1 MRLNLWSF
9 LLLILAQNMNAQNF
23 VTELFFEDNEGRK
36 DTLTFGRSEEAPY
49 QFGEANSI
57 EEIALESF
65 DVRFFLL
72 NGTNTNTT
80 FEILWNCDHEDGDV
94 SPFGSSPEIT
104 KYLYESKE
112 VILPLK
118 ECEEGGYGYRHP
130 FLIPVE
136 AAFPITIRWD
146 QSLFQD
152 SCNQNANI
160 SESVFSWQDHF
171 LEFGTIICEER
182 INYFHISLNN
192 MDSFILETPNAFTF
206 LRPDSTLVAAYY
218 LTVPHSI
225 DGNILINNSETIK
238 EEVKIFP
245 IPVTDLL
252 QIDFEENFDYEIV
265 NIQGKSLL
273 KGNTNHVIDVND
285 LSSGIYFLQL
295 SQENKIYQSKRFI
308 KL

>member
-23 VTELFFEDNEGRK
+23 VTELFFEDNEGRR
-36 DTLTFGRSEEAPY
+36 DTLYFGCESGASFQYDEADNIKEEA
-49 QFGEANSI
+49 
-57 EEIALESF
+57 LDSF
-65 DVRFFLL
+65 DVRFYHLQSNDPTL
-72 NGTNTNTT
+72 DP
-80 FEILWNCDHEDGDV
+80 EIYWNCDHQDGDV
-94 SPFGSSPEIT
+94 SPFGDNPVIRE
-104 KYLYESKE
+104 YLFESKE
-112 VILPLK
+112 VTLPLK
-118 ECEEGGYGYRHP
+118 ECEEGSYGYRHP

-171 LEFGTIICEER
+171 LEFGTFICKER